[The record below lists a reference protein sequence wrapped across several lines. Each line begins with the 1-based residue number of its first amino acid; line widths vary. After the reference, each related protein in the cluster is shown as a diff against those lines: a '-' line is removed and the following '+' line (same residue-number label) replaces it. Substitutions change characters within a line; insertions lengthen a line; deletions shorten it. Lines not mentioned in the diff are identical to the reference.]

1 MKRDLAMKS
10 KQIGKSKYHV
20 HNQQNKTFFA
30 SVTCNALDRQKDRQT
45 GRQKDRHTGRQKDIQ
60 TV

>member
-1 MKRDLAMKS
+1 MKRDYAMKS

-20 HNQQNKTFFA
+20 HNQQNKTCFA
-30 SVTCNALDRQKDRQT
+30 SVTCIALDRHTDRQKDRQT
-45 GRQKDRHTGRQKDIQ
+45 DRQ